1 MTISQIDPVAD
12 HRWRRFVD
20 EHPNGGIFHTSGWLD
35 ALRRTYRYEPVAYV
49 ATGRAGD
56 IVAGVPFC
64 RIHSR
69 LTGRRLVSLP
79 FSDHCQPL
87 TTDPTMLAALVS
99 TAREDSANR
108 DFEYIEFR
116 PLTAAGCD
124 PLVTELGRNT
134 SAVIH
139 RLDLTAGQEK
149 IFRALDKQCV
159 RKISRSARENIRYEE
174 GRSADL
180 LHKFYRLLVLTR
192 RRHCIPPQPLSW
204 FENLIACLG
213 EKVKI
218 RLASNDASPIAS
230 IVTLSYKRVVTYK
243 YGSSDSR
250 FNPLGGT
257 SLLFWRTILDGI
269 GEGSSELDLGRSDFD
284 NPGLIAFKDHW
295 GAAKTD
301 LTYYRHPRL
310 PVRKHRF
317 SASLRAVAERLL
329 PSVPDSLFTALGGLI
344 YRHVG

>member
-12 HRWRRFVD
+12 HRWQRFVD

-35 ALRRTYRYEPVAYV
+35 ALRRTYGYEPVAYV
-49 ATGRAGD
+49 ATGLAGD

-87 TTDPTMLAALVS
+87 TTEPTTLAALME
-99 TAREDSANR
+99 TARQDAANHGSK
-108 DFEYIEFR
+108 YIEFR

-124 PLVTELGRNT
+124 PLVTELGPEAN
-134 SAVIH
+134 AVMH
-139 RLDLTAGQEK
+139 RLDLTAGQEQ

-159 RKISRSARENIRYEE
+159 RKITRSERENVRYEE
-174 GRSADL
+174 GRSDEL

-192 RRHCIPPQPLSW
+192 RRHGIPPQPFRW
-204 FENLIACLG
+204 FENLVACLG
-213 EKVKI
+213 DKVKI
-218 RLASNDASPIAS
+218 RLASKDATAIAS

-269 GEGSSELDLGRSDFD
+269 GEECSELDLGRSDFD

-295 GAAKTD
+295 GAAKTE
-301 LTYYRHPRL
+301 LTYYRHPRVA
-310 PVRKHRF
+310 PTTHR
-317 SASLRAVAERLL
+317 LRASFRSVAERLL